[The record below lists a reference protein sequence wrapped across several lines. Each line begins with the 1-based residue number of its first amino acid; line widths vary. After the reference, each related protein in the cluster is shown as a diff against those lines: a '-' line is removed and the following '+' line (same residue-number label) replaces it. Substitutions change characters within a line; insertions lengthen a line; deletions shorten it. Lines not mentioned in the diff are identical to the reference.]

1 MGKRVDLGNGCYRVI
16 HEPQDYYVN
25 GTEIHILG
33 TPDERIILK
42 VGSTEVEITERQ
54 ALDLSGKLSSI
65 CRFFDE
71 DYGY

>member
-1 MGKRVDLGNGCYRVI
+1 MGKRVELGGPFYKVI
-16 HEPQDYYVN
+16 HDPQDYHVN
-25 GTEIHILG
+25 GTEIHVLG

-65 CRFFDE
+65 CLFFDE